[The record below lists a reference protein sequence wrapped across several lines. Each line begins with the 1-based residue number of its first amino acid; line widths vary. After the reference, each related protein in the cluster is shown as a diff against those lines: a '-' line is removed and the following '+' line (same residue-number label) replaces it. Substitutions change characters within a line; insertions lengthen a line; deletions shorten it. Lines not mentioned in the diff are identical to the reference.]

1 MGFMTEVSILNDR
14 WEEVRKNAPAFVE
27 QLYEAS
33 IRGTNDVYGKYI
45 IGQTTVAQTHHADDL
60 RVYFSARNS
69 FFDAYPENS
78 MPVDRLKGH
87 LKYLKEMKEYIKIS
101 EQAIKLRIA
110 KGESK

>member
-14 WEEVRKNAPAFVE
+14 WEEIRKNAPAFVE
-27 QLYEAS
+27 QLYTAS
-33 IRGTNDVYGKYI
+33 IGGRDGYPSYI
-45 IGQTTVAQTHHADDL
+45 IGQTTVARTHHADDL

-78 MPVDRLKGH
+78 MPVDRLKAH